1 MHYELTHFALHHRE
15 STWLVRQQGANMQ
28 DQKADG
34 QQEHQLAAGE
44 ATTSTPPS
52 TPSLERKHDYAYYKS
67 VFGSHPMPFAFLDLD
82 LLQQNIRQIVAQAQ
96 GKKVRLAS
104 KSLRSIPV
112 IRRIMA
118 ADPCFQGIMCYT
130 AQEAVYLASQG
141 FEELLIGYPA
151 WNEQD
156 IAVVARATAAGTHI
170 TLMVDST
177 EHVEQI
183 ELVASRYGVRLPLC
197 LEIDMSMDLPGLHFG
212 VWRSPLRTPEQAR
225 LVLER
230 IMASPHVW
238 LDGLMGYEAQIAGVG
253 DNFPGHKFKNAVVQR
268 LKQRSIRE
276 IAVRRSAIVELVKSY
291 GVSLRFVN
299 GGGTGSIVTTR
310 TEQAVTEI
318 TVGSGFYAPA
328 LFDNYR
334 DFRYHPAAA
343 FAIEIV
349 RHPRP
354 HIYTCLGGGY
364 IASGSVGPE
373 KQPQPYLPQGAK
385 LISLEGAGEVQT
397 PIKYK
402 GSVPL
407 KIGNPVFMRHSKAG
421 ELCERFTHL
430 LLVSDGAIVDEVT
443 TYRGDGQCFI

>member
-1 MHYELTHFALHHRE
+1 MR
-15 STWLVRQQGANMQ
+15 
-28 DQKADG
+28 DQKLEG
-34 QQEHQLAAGE
+34 RQENKPPAGDVPGSAVPVHE
-44 ATTSTPPS
+44 PGTPIH
-52 TPSLERKHDYAYYKS
+52 TRQHDYTYYKELFS
-67 VFGSHPMPFAFLDLD
+67 RHTMPFAYLDLD
-82 LLQQNIRQIVAQAQ
+82 LFDQNIRQVVARAG
-96 GKKVRLAS
+96 GKRVRLAS
-104 KSLRSIPV
+104 KSLRSVSV
-112 IRRIMA
+112 IRRIFA
-118 ADPCFQGIMCYT
+118 SDPCFQGIMCYT
-130 AQEAVYLASQG
+130 APEAVYLASQG
-141 FEELLIGYPA
+141 FDDLLVGYPA

-156 IAVVARATAAGTHI
+156 ITAVARAVATGTHI
-170 TLMVDST
+170 TLMVDSL
-177 EHVEQI
+177 EHVGQVET
-183 ELVASRYGVRLPLC
+183 VALRQGVRLPLC

-276 IAVRRSAIVELVKSY
+276 IALRRSAIVELVKSY
-291 GVSLRFVN
+291 GLSLRFVN

-334 DFRYHPAAA
+334 GFRYHPAAA

-443 TYRGDGQCFI
+443 TYRGDGKCFI